1 MGRRIKKLRL
11 RLGQAE
17 PRSPPSQDD
26 VPMAVDEVGTSVPIR
41 GSSSPGHPSSP
52 PAAAGSATSHDHQE
66 NYAQAGERCP
76 SPINVD
82 PEPESPVVGSQAND
96 HEEAAGASEES
107 LSERGPPAP
116 NEEEENIIPIEQP
129 VDEGDELDSDDEPL
143 DLPRGSPPA
152 VHGPSQENNGDHH
165 AATADQEA
173 ESSDDG
179 SDFSDAVHEAK
190 ASKYS
195 SSNANAAAEI
205 EKELEETSDPE
216 IRPQAPVERRAPRV
230 SASSAEFGLPG
241 SVGPRA
247 GPSTSPTARLESLS
261 SAFSSHTISGS
272 RTVGGSAEA
281 SPAGGEPAHDEESE
295 DI

>member
-1 MGRRIKKLRL
+1 MKSLDFKTPGPSLVGVAGSSTVPQSNAAGPKGSETTGRRIKKLRL

-26 VPMAVDEVGTSVPIR
+26 VLMAVDEVGTRVLIR

-52 PAAAGSATSHDHQE
+52 PAAAGSATSHDDQE
-66 NYAQAGERCP
+66 NYGQAGERCP

-82 PEPESPVVGSQAND
+82 PEPETPVVDSQAND
-96 HEEAAGASEES
+96 HEEAAGTSEES
-107 LSERGPPAP
+107 PSERDSLAL
-116 NEEEENIIPIEQP
+116 NEEEESIIPTEQP
-129 VDEGDELDSDDEPL
+129 ADEADELDSDDEPL
-143 DLPRGSPPA
+143 DVRGSTCKNALIPTK
-152 VHGPSQENNGDHH
+152 VLSFREENNGDHH
-165 AATADQEA
+165 AATADHEA

-216 IRPQAPVERRAPRV
+216 IRPQAPV
-230 SASSAEFGLPG
+230 
-241 SVGPRA
+241 
-247 GPSTSPTARLESLS
+247 
-261 SAFSSHTISGS
+261 
-272 RTVGGSAEA
+272 
-281 SPAGGEPAHDEESE
+281 
-295 DI
+295 